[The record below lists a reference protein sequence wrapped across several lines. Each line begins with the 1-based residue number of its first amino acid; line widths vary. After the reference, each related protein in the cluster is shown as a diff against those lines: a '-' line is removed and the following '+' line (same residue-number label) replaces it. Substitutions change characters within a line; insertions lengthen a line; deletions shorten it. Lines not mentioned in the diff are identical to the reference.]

1 MTFKFQLVIKEGK
14 GHWGRRTRV
23 TNEHGRVLLM
33 EELILSVLYTW
44 HKIVRPWGR
53 HVEPTWHL
61 SAQCVVQN
69 DDDIKYC
76 MQRIE

>member
-33 EELILSVLYTW
+33 EEFDIIRIVYVAQDCLSLGTTCRAHVALIRSMCRA
-44 HKIVRPWGR
+44 KR
-53 HVEPTWHL
+53 
-61 SAQCVVQN
+61 
-69 DDDIKYC
+69 
-76 MQRIE
+76 